1 MGSTVVLPYKK
12 QQSGKLFRCQVVNF
26 FSVTGGKQID
36 CHEFHFGK
44 EIRRHGGK
52 LSKCRVV
59 KKFIDIH
66 IWYLLE
72 ICLYLRTG
80 AIYFHRCQ
88 YFFVIFI
95 NFFAKKSGSRK
106 AGNR

>member
-36 CHEFHFGK
+36 CHEFRFGK

-52 LSKCRVV
+52 LSKCPVV

-66 IWYLLE
+66 IFYYISSQTFHFLNNRTDF
-72 ICLYLRTG
+72 LRFQT
-80 AIYFHRCQ
+80 I
-88 YFFVIFI
+88 
-95 NFFAKKSGSRK
+95 
-106 AGNR
+106 